1 MYEQTLIQAGLTKNQ
16 ALVYEVLVKHGPLPA
31 GKVAKN
37 TPLKRGLV
45 YKVLEELE
53 KLELVAQKK
62 APGKAARFEPAH
74 PLKLKELA
82 EARERAAKDAQV
94 ALAGTL
100 SGLVSDFNLVSGR
113 PGVQF
118 YEGKE
123 GVEKVAEDSL
133 TSKTEILSYLDSEA
147 IAKQIKDLNL
157 EYVKQRRERGIK
169 KKILTVD
176 SPYAR
181 KHFKTVDSEITEVRF
196 MDEKILSFETVMQ
209 IYDNKISYI
218 TLRAGQMIGVIVSDP
233 TIYSMHRALFEYAWR
248 SARPAA
254 EVTAAVPTAA
264 EDEERKRAVMG

>member
-16 ALVYEVLVKHGPLPA
+16 ALVYEVLVKNGPLAA
-31 GKVAKN
+31 GKVAKK

-53 KLELVAQKK
+53 ELSLVEQKNM
-62 APGKAARFEPAH
+62 PGKAARFEPAH

-82 EARERAAKDAQV
+82 EARERQAKDAQI
-94 ALAGTL
+94 ALVGTL
-100 SGLVSDFNLVSGR
+100 SGLISDFNLVSGR

-118 YEGKE
+118 YEGQA
-123 GVEKVAEDSL
+123 GVKTVAEDSL

-147 IAKQIKDLNL
+147 IAKEIKDFNL

-169 KKILTVD
+169 KKILTLD

-181 KHFKTVDSEITEVRF
+181 KHFKTVDVEMTEVRF
-196 MDEKILSFETVMQ
+196 MDEKIPPFQTVMQ
-209 IYDNKISYI
+209 MYDNKISYI

-233 TIYSMHRALFEYAWR
+233 TIYQMHRALFEYAWR
-248 SARPAA
+248 ESRPA
-254 EVTAAVPTAA
+254 EIVTAGLPSA
-264 EDEERKRAVMG
+264 EEEEERKRGVMS